1 MPKVSKIL
9 LILFLIFLLV
19 NLLYLDYLVLSKTKK
34 EEETGKE
41 AFKEWV
47 GPDSKSGCG
56 PCAAFLESVDE
67 KIASAIATV
76 SASIK
81 KTNVSQKAATAL
93 SPSSSSGERSRT
105 TIKVTSYLSLGTGSS
120 TQKSDWTRV
129 DGSEFTFDLEDYPGG
144 KVFWEGNLRSQ
155 YTNSR
160 CYARLFDKTN
170 SRAVDFSEQS
180 TDNTDNQ
187 YLTSQELAIWFG
199 KLKYQLEIKS
209 LNNITCYLDS
219 PRLVVKY

>member
-1 MPKVSKIL
+1 MSKIPKFFL
-9 LILFLIFLLV
+9 VLFLIFLSV
-19 NLLYLDYLVLSKTKK
+19 NLLYLDYLVLFKIKK
-34 EEETGKE
+34 AEKPGGEE
-41 AFKEWV
+41 AFKEQIE
-47 GPDSKSGCG
+47 PNSRIECSL
-56 PCAAFLESVDE
+56 CAALIDE

-76 SASIK
+76 SATLKRSSTPK
-81 KTNVSQKAATAL
+81 LAVPQPPATSL
-93 SPSSSSGERSRT
+93 
-105 TIKVTSYLSLGTGSS
+105 IKVTSYLSLGTGGS

-129 DGSEFTFDLEDYPGG
+129 DGSEFTFDLEDYSGG
-144 KVFWEGNLRSQ
+144 KVFWEGNLKAQ

-209 LNNITCYLDS
+209 LNNVTCYLDS

>member
-1 MPKVSKIL
+1 MSKIPKFFL
-9 LILFLIFLLV
+9 VLFLIFLSV
-19 NLLYLDYLVLSKTKK
+19 NLLYLDYLVLFKIKK
-34 EEETGKE
+34 AEKPGGEE
-41 AFKEWV
+41 AFKEQIE
-47 GPDSKSGCG
+47 PNSRIECSL
-56 PCAAFLESVDE
+56 CAALIDE

-81 KTNVSQKAATAL
+81 KTSVPQKATIAL

-105 TIKVTSYLSLGTGSS
+105 TIRVTSYLSLGIGGS

-129 DGSEFTFDLEDYPGG
+129 DGSEFTFDLADYQEG
-144 KVFWEGNLRSQ
+144 KVYWEGNLRSQ

-160 CYARLFDKTN
+160 CYTRLFDKTN

-209 LNNITCYLDS
+209 LNNVTCYLDS

>member
-1 MPKVSKIL
+1 MPKLPSLFVVL
-9 LILFLIFLLV
+9 LFFALAA
-19 NLLYLDYLVLSKTKK
+19 NLLYLDLFLLLKNKNAATVPA
-34 EEETGKE
+34 EI
-41 AFKEWV
+41 AFSEWV
-47 GPDSKSGCG
+47 KTDKGCG
-56 PCAAFLESVDE
+56 PSCQSFVDE

-81 KTNVSQKAATAL
+81 KTNVSQKAPAAP
-93 SPSSSSGERSRT
+93 SPSSSSGESSRT
-105 TIKVTSYLSLGTGSS
+105 TIKVTSYLSLGTGGS

-129 DGSEFTFDLEDYPGG
+129 DGSEFTFDLSDYQEG
-144 KVFWEGNLRSQ
+144 KVYWEGNLRSQ

-180 TDNTDNQ
+180 TDSTDNQ

-209 LNNITCYLDS
+209 LNNVTCYLDS

>member
-1 MPKVSKIL
+1 MNKLPNWIA
-9 LILFLIFLLV
+9 ICAFLVLAV
-19 NLLYLDYLVLSKTKK
+19 NLLFLDLVLLAAKRPISPSPQ
-34 EEETGKE
+34 EEQPSE
-41 AFKEWV
+41 AVQK
-47 GPDSKSGCG
+47 DDCG
-56 PCAAFLESVDE
+56 HSCQGFIEE
-67 KIASAIATV
+67 KVSQAIATV
-76 SASIK
+76 SATLKRSSTPK
-81 KTNVSQKAATAL
+81 LAVPQPPATSL
-93 SPSSSSGERSRT
+93 
-105 TIKVTSYLSLGTGSS
+105 IKVTSYLSLGTGGS

-129 DGSEFTFDLEDYPGG
+129 DGSEFTFDLSDYQGG

-170 SRAVDFSEQS
+170 SRAVDYSEQS

-209 LNNITCYLDS
+209 LNNVTCYLDS

>member
-1 MPKVSKIL
+1 MNKLPGWIAVSA
-9 LILFLIFLLV
+9 FLVLAV
-19 NLLYLDYLVLSKTKK
+19 NLLFLDFVLLAAKK
-34 EEETGKE
+34 PVSSPQQEESPSE
-41 AFKEWV
+41 APQKDE
-47 GPDSKSGCG
+47 CG
-56 PCAAFLESVDE
+56 PSCQSFVEE
-67 KIASAIATV
+67 KISEAVATISAMVRKDT
-76 SASIK
+76 ST
-81 KTNVSQKAATAL
+81 KTLTPAPK
-93 SPSSSSGERSRT
+93 SSTSS
-105 TIKVTSYLSLGTGSS
+105 IKVTTYIPLGPGAS

-129 DGSEFTFDLEDYPGG
+129 DGSEFTFDLSEYPEG
-144 KVFWEGNLRSQ
+144 KVYWEGNLKAQ

-180 TDNTDNQ
+180 TDQTSNQ
-187 YLTSQELAIWFG
+187 YLTSQELTIWFG

>member
-1 MPKVSKIL
+1 MPKIPKFFLV
-9 LILFLIFLLV
+9 LFLVFLSV
-19 NLLYLDYLVLSKTKK
+19 NLVYLDWLFLSKAEKAEKTGGEEASK
-34 EEETGKE
+34 EQVE
-41 AFKEWV
+41 
-47 GPDSKSGCG
+47 PNSKSECSL
-56 PCAAFLESVDE
+56 CAAFIDE
-67 KIASAIATV
+67 KITSAIATV
-76 SASIK
+76 SAALK
-81 KTNVSQKAATAL
+81 KSSTAKSAVPPPAAA
-93 SPSSSSGERSRT
+93 SS
-105 TIKVTSYLSLGTGSS
+105 IKVTSYLSLGTGGL
-120 TQKSDWTRV
+120 TQNSDWTRV
-129 DGSEFTFDLEDYPGG
+129 DGSEFTFNLADYSGG
-144 KVFWEGNLRSQ
+144 RVFWEGNLKAQ

-180 TDNTDNQ
+180 TDQTANQ